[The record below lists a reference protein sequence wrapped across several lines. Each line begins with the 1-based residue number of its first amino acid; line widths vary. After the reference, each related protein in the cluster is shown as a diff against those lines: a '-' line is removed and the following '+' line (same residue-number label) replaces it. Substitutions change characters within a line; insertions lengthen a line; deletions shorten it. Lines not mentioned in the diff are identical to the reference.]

1 MVLLFFAFPCAQSSG
16 LQNSTKTFTPV
27 VEMSSKDWEDPVE
40 MERVW
45 QAALVRIPNGEGK
58 YLSSTIEALHRQEI
72 TITTTY
78 PTVIYLHGCSGVWK
92 GTYTRINILAK
103 HGYAVIAPVSF
114 ARKKYP
120 QSCDP
125 ATHQANMYRG
135 TLRMCQYD
143 AGYAIEKAKALS
155 WVDSNNVFLV
165 GLSQGGITTATFS
178 SITENASVNARVI
191 EGWTCNAGWNE
202 YKGIHAPKSEP
213 VLTLVGAIDPWFQNS
228 WTRGDCEDSLNK
240 ENDSQ
245 SIVYKDG
252 YLSQQHELLESKA
265 VQATVLQFLQSHIK

>member
-1 MVLLFFAFPCAQSSG
+1 
-16 LQNSTKTFTPV
+16 
-27 VEMSSKDWEDPVE
+27 
-40 MERVW
+40 
-45 QAALVRIPNGEGK
+45 
-58 YLSSTIEALHRQEI
+58 
-72 TITTTY
+72 
-78 PTVIYLHGCSGVWK
+78 
-92 GTYTRINILAK
+92 
-103 HGYAVIAPVSF
+103 
-114 ARKKYP
+114 
-120 QSCDP
+120 
-125 ATHQANMYRG
+125 MYRG
-135 TLRMCQYD
+135 TLRMRQYD

-155 WVDSNNVFLV
+155 WVDSNNMFLV

-213 VLTLVGAIDPWFQNS
+213 VLTLVGANDPWFQNS

-265 VQATVLQFLQSHIK
+265 VQATVLKFLQSHIK